1 MIYRS
6 NRKALVFISA
16 TLLVTG
22 LFLPVLR
29 SQAQESSIQSAMR
42 GIMGRISSLLSIRDN
57 KELSASEKQL
67 QELQAR
73 KDTVSK
79 IYDLT
84 LMEQNDL
91 TARLEGLK
99 GLNEAQEKM
108 RDSLTAQMTEN
119 ENSFTQIRSRLEAA
133 KTAEEVKQ
141 LANDFKNWRTQVY
154 DPKVRK
160 VVAFTFVF
168 QEKNVI
174 EIARQRLEKISNDLE
189 DRKDSLGENREA
201 AEELFHKASENI
213 RNAEELHGQ
222 AKILIMVALT
232 NQADLAGYRTAPKNI
247 LSEIARDMSD
257 SKNFTEQSFSNIREA
272 YKLFL
277 EIGKLLK

>member
-6 NRKALVFISA
+6 NRKAQALITA
-16 TLLVTG
+16 TLLVAG
-22 LFLPVLR
+22 LFMPMSRV
-29 SQAQESSIQSAMR
+29 QAQESSMQSALR
-42 GIMGRISSLLSIRDN
+42 GIMGRISAMLTIGGN
-57 KELSASEKQL
+57 KELSAEEKRQ

-73 KDTVSK
+73 KETVSK

-91 TARLEGLK
+91 IARLEKLE
-99 GLNEAQEKM
+99 GLNETQEKM
-108 RDSLTAQMTEN
+108 RVSLTGQLTEN
-119 ENSFTQIRSRLEAA
+119 ENSFNQIRNRLEAA
-133 KTAEEVKQ
+133 KTADEVKQ
-141 LANDFKNWRTQVY
+141 LATDFKNWRTQVY

-160 VVAFTFVF
+160 VVAFTFAF

-174 EIARQRLEKISNDLE
+174 EIARQRLEKISTDLK
-189 DRKDSLGENREA
+189 DRGESLGENKDM
-201 AEELFHKASENI
+201 AEGLLQKASGNI
-213 RNAEELHGQ
+213 RNAEELHSQ

-232 NQADLAGYRTAPKNI
+232 NQANLTNPKTMTKNVAN
-247 LSEIARDMSD
+247 EIARDMSD
-257 SKNFTEQSFSNIREA
+257 SKDFTEQSFQNIREA

>member
-6 NRKALVFISA
+6 SRKAQIAISTA
-16 TLLVTG
+16 LIVTG
-22 LFLPVLR
+22 LFLPMSRV
-29 SQAQESSIQSAMR
+29 QAQESSMQSALR
-42 GIMGRISSLLSIRDN
+42 GIMGKISALLNIGGN
-57 KELSASEKQL
+57 KELSVEEKQR
-67 QELQAR
+67 QELQTR
-73 KDTVSK
+73 KDAVSR

-91 TARLEGLK
+91 LDRLTGLK
-99 GLNEAQEKM
+99 GLNGTQEKM
-108 RDSLTAQMTEN
+108 RGSLTDQLTEN
-119 ENSFTQIRSRLEAA
+119 ENSFNQIHDRLEAA

-141 LANDFKNWRTQVY
+141 LATDFKNWRTLVY

-168 QEKNVI
+168 QEKNVL
-174 EIARQRLEKISNDLE
+174 EIARQRLEKISKDFS
-189 DRKDSLGENREA
+189 DRKDSLGENKLL
-201 AEELFHKASENI
+201 AESLFEKASAGI
-213 RNAEELHGQ
+213 KNAEELHGQ

-232 NQADLAGYRTAPKNI
+232 NQAGITNAKSTMKNV

-257 SKNFTEQSFSNIREA
+257 SKKFTEQSFQNIREA
-272 YKLFL
+272 YKIFL